1 MAQQTSLPEITVAER
16 DRRHGVVREHLR
28 EHGADCVIVSGS
40 NLFYLT
46 NGLPGERFGV
56 LPADGRP
63 MTAFIHGRHL
73 VDVPASVL
81 EDAQDWVKHVRA
93 ADDAGPIIDLLSE
106 LHLDKA
112 TIGLGDSPRQISH
125 GFYAQLTSAFP
136 GAKFVDVSSVFANVR
151 TIKSEEEIEMIAQ
164 ANRAFD
170 AAVEAVHRGARV
182 GMTGAEVVQIGIKA
196 MWEAGGDLHSTFGF
210 TFGKIPKQ
218 NPILGYLGL
227 TRPVQVGDIG
237 TMTAHAEFGGYGG
250 HTDQELSFG
259 PPSELHR
266 QMFDAVVHVRG
277 AVLGSVRAGVTQHD
291 LLDVYAAA
299 CEETGFSGSPHSQ
312 IHQYGIDVPEFPGP
326 AFRAEAGAGRRGNNF
341 VLATGMIYSISP
353 TVVAKDGEDLML
365 GGTSLVVTED
375 GYRELTDRKVELL
388 TVQA

>member
-1 MAQQTSLPEITVAER
+1 
-16 DRRHGVVREHLR
+16 
-28 EHGADCVIVSGS
+28 
-40 NLFYLT
+40 
-46 NGLPGERFGV
+46 
-56 LPADGRP
+56 
-63 MTAFIHGRHL
+63 
-73 VDVPASVL
+73 
-81 EDAQDWVKHVRA
+81 
-93 ADDAGPIIDLLSE
+93 
-106 LHLDKA
+106 
-112 TIGLGDSPRQISH
+112 
-125 GFYAQLTSAFP
+125 
-136 GAKFVDVSSVFANVR
+136 
-151 TIKSEEEIEMIAQ
+151 
-164 ANRAFD
+164 
-170 AAVEAVHRGARV
+170 
-182 GMTGAEVVQIGIKA
+182 

-210 TFGKIPKQ
+210 TFGKVPKQ
-218 NPILGYLGL
+218 NPILGHLGL
-227 TRPVQVGDIG
+227 TRPVQAGDIG

-266 QMFDAVVHVRG
+266 RMFDAVVHVRG
-277 AVLGSVRAGVTQHD
+277 AVLGNVRAGVTQHD

-299 CEETGFSGSPHSQ
+299 CEETGFSGSSHSQ

-375 GYRELTDRKVELL
+375 GYRDLTDRKVELL

>member
-1 MAQQTSLPEITVAER
+1 
-16 DRRHGVVREHLR
+16 
-28 EHGADCVIVSGS
+28 
-40 NLFYLT
+40 
-46 NGLPGERFGV
+46 
-56 LPADGRP
+56 
-63 MTAFIHGRHL
+63 
-73 VDVPASVL
+73 
-81 EDAQDWVKHVRA
+81 
-93 ADDAGPIIDLLSE
+93 
-106 LHLDKA
+106 
-112 TIGLGDSPRQISH
+112 
-125 GFYAQLTSAFP
+125 
-136 GAKFVDVSSVFANVR
+136 
-151 TIKSEEEIEMIAQ
+151 MIAQ

-210 TFGKIPKQ
+210 TFGKVPKQ
-218 NPILGYLGL
+218 NPILGHLGL
-227 TRPVQVGDIG
+227 TRPVQAGDIG

-266 QMFDAVVHVRG
+266 RMFDAVLHVRG